1 MTQPCTTSQAR
12 CVCVQAGSA
21 AADAVKH
28 APEKAQ
34 ELAQFGEEA
43 VADVARLIRD
53 KMEQVICGSSVELWP
68 ARCVTNGA
76 GELQTIRYRTGWGGL
91 LCTAPG

>member
-1 MTQPCTTSQAR
+1 M
-12 CVCVQAGSA
+12 CVRVQAGSA

-34 ELAQFGEEA
+34 ELAQLGEEA

-53 KMEQVICGSSVELWP
+53 KMEQVSCGSPRLKYDGAGGLWP
-68 ARCVTNGA
+68 V
-76 GELQTIRYRTGWGGL
+76 Q
-91 LCTAPG
+91 